1 MSHAPTPV
9 IEFRDVTLHHG
20 RLTRLDRLSFSA
32 GQGEVLAL
40 LGHNGAGKTTT
51 MHLILGLLSPDS
63 GRVSVLSG
71 APDGRRA
78 AALRKRLGYL
88 PENVS
93 FYEALTGVEVLTY
106 FARLKRADRRE
117 VSTLLEKVGLGHAA
131 RRRVKTFSKGMRQR
145 LGLAQALLGEPSL
158 VLLDEPT
165 TGLDPAAT
173 RDFYTTLDELRDR
186 GGSVVLSSHIL
197 PGIEPYI
204 DRALVLGDGKRLALG
219 SMANLR
225 HEAALPVMIRVR
237 GRLTGAG
244 WQALVQKPEHAL
256 LAQDENEAELA
267 VPEYAKL
274 DTLRT
279 LTAMPGV
286 TDIAVEPPTLEDLYR
301 HFSQASSSAET
312 PLSHSP
318 CPSPPPQAVQES
330 CS

>member
-1 MSHAPTPV
+1 MSHAQTPV
-9 IEFRDVTLHHG
+9 IEFNNVTLRHG
-20 RLTRLDRLSFSA
+20 ALTRLDALSFSA

-51 MHLILGLLSPDS
+51 MHLILGLLSSDAGRVAVLGGTPDS
-63 GRVSVLSG
+63 RH
-71 APDGRRA
+71 A

-117 VSTLLEKVGLGHAA
+117 VPALLEKVGLGHAA
-131 RRRVKTFSKGMRQR
+131 CRRVKTYSKGMRQR

-173 RDFYTTLDELRDR
+173 RDFYTTLDELRGR

-204 DRALVLGDGKRLALG
+204 DRALVLGGGKRLALG
-219 SMANLR
+219 SMQGLR
-225 HEAALPVMIRVR
+225 EDAALPVTIRVR
-237 GRLTGAG
+237 GHLTGDD
-244 WQALVQKPEHAL
+244 WQALVQQSQITVL
-256 LAQDENEAELA
+256 SRGDDTTELA
-267 VPEYAKL
+267 VPENAKL
-274 DTLRT
+274 ATLRQ
-279 LTAMPGV
+279 LAALKGV
-286 TDIAVEPPTLEDLYR
+286 ADIAVEPPTLEHLYQ
-301 HFSQASSSAET
+301 HFSRGANQ
-312 PLSHSP
+312 
-318 CPSPPPQAVQES
+318 
-330 CS
+330 

>member
-51 MHLILGLLSPDS
+51 MHLILGLLSPGS
-63 GRVSVLSG
+63 GRVSVLDG
-71 APDGRRA
+71 APDGRHA

-117 VSTLLEKVGLGHAA
+117 VPALLEKVGLGHAA
-131 RRRVKTFSKGMRQR
+131 RRRVKTYSKGMRQR

-173 RDFYTTLDELRDR
+173 RDFYTTLDELRGR

-204 DRALVLGDGKRLALG
+204 DRALVLGGGRRLALG
-219 SMANLR
+219 SMQDLR
-225 HEAALPVMIRVR
+225 QDAALPVTIRVR
-237 GRLTGAG
+237 GRLSEDDR
-244 WQALVQKPEHAL
+244 QALVKQPRHAVV
-256 LAQDENEAELA
+256 ARHDSGVELA

-274 DTLRT
+274 DILRK

-301 HFSQASSSAET
+301 HFSRTAVSPASATSPPASPASSA
-312 PLSHSP
+312 
-318 CPSPPPQAVQES
+318 QAVQES
-330 CS
+330 RP

>member
-9 IEFRDVTLHHG
+9 IEFNRVTLHHG
-20 RLTRLDRLSFSA
+20 ALTRLDALSFSA

-51 MHLILGLLSPDS
+51 MHLILGLLSPGS
-63 GRVSVLSG
+63 GAVTVLG
-71 APDGRRA
+71 HAPDGRHA

-106 FARLKRADRRE
+106 FARLKRADRRQI
-117 VSTLLEKVGLGHAA
+117 TPLLEKVGLGHAA
-131 RRRVKTFSKGMRQR
+131 RRRVKTYSKGMRQR

-173 RDFYTTLDELRDR
+173 RDFYATLDELRGR

-204 DRALVLGDGKRLALG
+204 DRALVLGGGKRLALG
-219 SMANLR
+219 SMQDLR
-225 HEAALPVMIRVR
+225 KDAALPVVIRVR
-237 GRLTGAG
+237 GRLTDTDRQSLAQPPGVA
-244 WQALVQKPEHAL
+244 V
-256 LAQDENEAELA
+256 LAQDSAHAELA
-267 VPEYAKL
+267 VPESAKL
-274 DTLRT
+274 ATLRR
-279 LTAMPGV
+279 LAALQGV

-301 HFSQASSSAET
+301 HFSQRVT
-312 PLSHSP
+312 P
-318 CPSPPPQAVQES
+318 
-330 CS
+330 